1 MTVLQEHEYTYRL
14 PKWSIGVFL
23 VLLFGTPVCL
33 SIGLAIMRRSWL
45 YGIAGTG
52 SIAVAA
58 CYAVWFWSK
67 IRVILDSQRIRWPLK
82 RKELRWDDIE
92 SSTLVRRLGFTY
104 VRVVKKDGGVIRID
118 LNLPGVSEFR
128 RRLLRRLELD

>member
-1 MTVLQEHEYTYRL
+1 MTALQDHEYTYRL
-14 PKWSIGVFL
+14 PRWSIAIFL

-52 SIAVAA
+52 SIVVTA

-67 IRVILDSQRIRWPLK
+67 IRIILDSQRIWWPLK

-104 VRVVKKDGGVIRID
+104 VRVVTKDGGLIRID
-118 LNLPGVSEFR
+118 LNLPGGSEFR

>member
-1 MTVLQEHEYTYRL
+1 MQEHEYTYRL
-14 PKWSIGVFL
+14 PKWSIAIFL

-33 SIGLAIMRRSWL
+33 SIKLAIMRRSWL

-52 SIAVAA
+52 SIVVTA

-67 IRVILDSQRIRWPLK
+67 TRIILDSQRIQWPLK

-104 VRVVKKDGGVIRID
+104 VRVIKKDGGVIRID